1 MLMDYKENSKDFLS
15 DLSLELIIKRTM
27 RNINDEFTFEDNKKY
42 IEQAMSF
49 FKVIMDFCEK
59 KHSVMQNKISG
70 VEAFSIF
77 VSALENSDIDI
88 NDTNDVFEIAKT
100 YYNFL
105 RKVKNKK
112 ILNSE
117 EKERLVEILEQI
129 NRQIDLNLSKSN
141 QHNKWRF

>member
-1 MLMDYKENSKDFLS
+1 MLMDYKESSKDFLS
-15 DLSLELIIKRTM
+15 DLSLELIIKKTM
-27 RNINDEFTFEDNKKY
+27 RNIDDEYTLEDNKKY

-88 NDTNDVFEIAKT
+88 NDTNDVFEFAKT

-105 RKVKNKK
+105 SKVNNKEV
-112 ILNSE
+112 LESG
-117 EKERLVEILEQI
+117 EKRQLIEILEQI
-129 NRQIDLNLSKSN
+129 NKQIDLNLSRSD